1 MFTNGEIAG
10 RGVSHCSYHRF
21 VLFVL
26 LQIILLVPILAFAHP
41 LYPHSRLSRQAE
53 SLASLAMIQPP
64 AAINRQD
71 YETGWQK
78 GLSLLMRNTYL
89 ALIALV
95 VLLLAG
101 LAISLW
107 YIMRQRRE
115 RVRQLAEMQCKLNNE
130 RAALERRIEER
141 TSQLQEEVKERRR
154 SEHLNRGRHTVLEQ
168 LTRGASMQGVLH
180 ALVETVAD
188 YHSVWGCA
196 IHLCEN
202 GRLCLKASVDI
213 PERLVGNLDILT
225 QEQDGSPEQLAFS
238 RGSAVVI
245 HNLWKEL
252 KPWSKMLTAHNIQS
266 AWSMPVRSV
275 EGSVVGTLTV
285 YSRLV
290 HSPSEEEMNV
300 LEMAAQMAA
309 LILNHRS
316 LHDQLFNRAYHD
328 SLTGIPNRRFGD
340 DSLGKAIG
348 LAQRKGKLLG
358 VLWMDIDHFKQINDT
373 HGHAA
378 GDAVLQEVACR
389 VKKRLRT
396 SDTVARMGGDEFMI
410 VLQELENPE
419 DVIRV
424 ASDICEILSHPVAFG
439 SQELPLQVSIGVSLY
454 PNDGETTESLE
465 ICADHAMYRA
475 KKEKLGVFCGVTT
488 NCFCSTIGNPNA
500 TKPV

>member
-1 MFTNGEIAG
+1 
-10 RGVSHCSYHRF
+10 
-21 VLFVL
+21 
-26 LQIILLVPILAFAHP
+26 
-41 LYPHSRLSRQAE
+41 
-53 SLASLAMIQPP
+53 
-64 AAINRQD
+64 
-71 YETGWQK
+71 
-78 GLSLLMRNTYL
+78 
-89 ALIALV
+89 
-95 VLLLAG
+95 
-101 LAISLW
+101 
-107 YIMRQRRE
+107 
-115 RVRQLAEMQCKLNNE
+115 
-130 RAALERRIEER
+130 
-141 TSQLQEEVKERRR
+141 
-154 SEHLNRGRHTVLEQ
+154 
-168 LTRGASMQGVLH
+168 MQGVLH
-180 ALVETVAD
+180 ALVKTVAD

-213 PERLVGNLDILT
+213 PERLVVYLELLT
-225 QEQDGSPEQLAFS
+225 QEHDGSPEQSAFS
-238 RGSAVVI
+238 QCNAVVI
-245 HNLWKEL
+245 HDLWKEL
-252 KPWSKMLTAHNIQS
+252 KPWSNMLTAHNIQS
-266 AWSMPVRSV
+266 AWSLPIRSV

-290 HSPSEEEMNV
+290 HSPSEEEINV

-378 GDAVLQEVACR
+378 GDAVLQEVANR

-396 SDTVARMGGDEFMI
+396 SDTVARMGGDEFMV
-410 VLQELENPE
+410 VLQDIENPE
-419 DVIRV
+419 DAIRV
-424 ASDICEILSHPVAFG
+424 ASNICEILSQPVAFG
-439 SQELPLQVSIGVSLY
+439 SLELPLHVSIGISLY

-475 KKEKLGVFCGVTT
+475 KKEKLGIFCGEH
-488 NCFCSTIGNPNA
+488 A
-500 TKPV
+500 